1 MTTFPTTAASTAVAD
16 RAEIMAVLAT
26 VDEESPRHRSPSRPA
41 GGRGGD
47 PSPYAPSPPFPLSPL
62 TDASLSG
69 TWTAG
74 TPRTPAQVAAEHAN
88 VAEGSRSLWVVFV
101 RREPGV
107 YTTIESADLQIK
119 GVPNQQYRRK
129 SSKSEALQFYRE
141 KYDAGQVQK

>member
-26 VDEESPRHRSPSRPA
+26 RTSSFLALPSFLLICHRSERVPVIVRLLDLPA
-41 GGRGGD
+41 AEEETPAR
-47 PSPYAPSPPFPLSPL
+47 
-62 TDASLSG
+62 